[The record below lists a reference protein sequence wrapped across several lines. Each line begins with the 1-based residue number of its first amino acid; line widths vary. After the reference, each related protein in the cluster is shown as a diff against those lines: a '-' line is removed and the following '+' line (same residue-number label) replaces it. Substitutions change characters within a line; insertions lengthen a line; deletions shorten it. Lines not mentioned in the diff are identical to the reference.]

1 MDVVKILA
9 GIFLRLRQCHI
20 NRTSHRREHYAINLD
35 VIFSIRDGLITDL
48 LIGNILC
55 LIHIHSKLPGSGTD
69 GNRILQYPG
78 IFRSGISR
86 YFIIGTFCLVFCP
99 ILLIVTEILEGKF
112 ILIAVKPGFCRII
125 CHINKLV

>member
-9 GIFLRLRQCHI
+9 GIFLRLWQCHI
-20 NRTSHRREHYAINLD
+20 NRTSHRRKHYAINLD
-35 VIFSIRDGLITDL
+35 VIFSIRDV

-125 CHINKLV
+125 RHINKLV